1 MLKLRYST
9 TSPFARKVV
18 ILAKETG
25 LAEKIEIVPTNP
37 FEGGSDIGKD
47 NPLNKV
53 PALILENGEVLYDSP
68 VICEYLDSL
77 NAGRKFFP
85 AVGPERWTALRRQA
99 LADGI
104 MDAAVLRRLEVMR
117 PAEQQ
122 STDFINRQARAMR
135 GGLNALESEAG
146 NFGNDLD
153 IGLVTIICAL
163 GYVDLR
169 FGGDEWR
176 SSRPTLAAREAKMAL
191 RPSVAESKPDPNA
204 APMAPPRKPDVLTN
218 KHPHR

>member
-1 MLKLRYST
+1 MLKLRYSP

-25 LAEKIEIVPTNP
+25 LAPKIEIVQTNP
-37 FEGGSDIGKD
+37 FENNSDIGKD

-68 VICEYLDSL
+68 VICEYLDGLHS
-77 NAGRKFFP
+77 GRKFFP
-85 AVGPERWTALRRQA
+85 AAGPERWTALRRQA

-122 STDFINRQARAMR
+122 SVDFINRQARAMR
-135 GGLNALESEAG
+135 GGLNALEAEAG
-146 NFGNDLD
+146 SFGTDLD

-176 SSRPTLAAREAKMAL
+176 STRPTLAAWEAKMIV
-191 RPSVAESKPDPNA
+191 RPSVSESKPDPA
-204 APMAPPRKPDVLTN
+204 ANPMAPAR
-218 KHPHR
+218 